1 MTLDSPLGKA
11 QERGVSDDFI
21 HIKGARV
28 HNLRSVEVKIP
39 RNRLTVVT
47 GVSGSGKSSL
57 AFDTLH
63 AEGSRQYLES
73 LSTKARGLLEVL
85 PRPDVDFIH
94 GLSPVI
100 AIAQR
105 TSGGA
110 NPRST
115 VATVTEIA
123 DHARLLW
130 ALGGERRCARDGG
143 RIRRRSLDDCLAPL
157 LALPAGTRLILLA
170 PLRKDKPSALLQ
182 TVEDLARR
190 GFSRVR
196 VDDEVV
202 TTDEALGRL
211 TGRGERQLDLVV
223 DRAVAGPDQ
232 RSRLADSLELAFRE
246 GSGRALVLAEGPGE
260 KRAFALTTALSCE
273 TCGEAHE
280 TLGPRELSPNHPRGA
295 CPACDGLGRTLSF
308 REELCVLDAELGV
321 ADGAI
326 KPWRLGTRKMLIRRN
341 ALVRALA
348 EQLPFDP
355 KAPWGKL
362 PEATRRALL
371 DGIEGR
377 TFLLPPA
384 KGRKPVE
391 APWTGMFAELRQVFR
406 ATSSE
411 SLRQRLLAFQ
421 AATPC
426 PACAGRRLSP
436 AALGLRLA
444 GLNLAEFLELTVP
457 EALAFA
463 RRLADVDSVRP
474 AEEAR
479 RGLERRLGFLDE
491 AGLSYLTLGRE
502 FGSLSGGEAQRVRL
516 ASQLGLGLV
525 GVTYVL
531 DEPSIGLH
539 ARDHAR
545 LIRSLRQ
552 LRDLGNTVL
561 VVEHD
566 REMVAA
572 ADHLVEMGPGAGEE
586 GGRVVFEG
594 TPEAARSDPASRA
607 GAWLSG
613 RAKPQARE
621 PLGKAREWLVV
632 RGATENNLRDIDL
645 RLPVGRL
652 TVLCGVSGSGK
663 STLALDVLGAVAA
676 RRING
681 AKVVPG
687 RHRAIEGLE
696 RFDAFTLVD
705 QEPIGR
711 SPRSNPATFTGILD
725 HLRDLWAATP
735 LAKARGYG
743 PGRFSANVRGGR
755 CEACSGE
762 GAVALDMQFLG
773 EAYVE
778 CPGCAGRR
786 FNRETLEVRFKG
798 LSIADALAL
807 SVREAAEVF
816 RAQPRLAEKLR
827 TLEEVG
833 LGYLR
838 LGQPA
843 TTLSGGEAQRLKL
856 AADLARREHK
866 GRLYLLDEPTTGL
879 ASDDVERLMALLFR
893 LRDAGATLLVIE
905 HHPDVIRAADWT
917 IELGP
922 EGGEAGGRLI
932 HEGTAESLA
941 RADTPTGRCLAG

>member
-1 MTLDSPLGKA
+1 MSA
-11 QERGVSDDFI
+11 DFI

-28 HNLRSVEVKIP
+28 HNLKGVEVRIP
-39 RNRLTVVT
+39 RNRLTVIT

-73 LSTKARGLLEVL
+73 LSTKARGLLEAM

-105 TSGGA
+105 GSGGA

-130 ALGGERRCARDGG
+130 SLCGERRCPKDNGLIG
-143 RIRRRSLDDCLAPL
+143 RRSLDDCLAPL
-157 LALPAGTRLILLA
+157 MLLEPGTRLILVA
-170 PLRKDKPSALLQ
+170 PLRRDRPSVLL
-182 TVEDLARR
+182 ESLADLVRR

-196 VDDEVV
+196 LDGEVL
-202 TTDEALGRL
+202 TAEEAEGKLVGR
-211 TGRGERQLDLVV
+211 TERQLDVVV
-223 DRAVAGPDQ
+223 DRAVAGPDH

-246 GSGRALVLAEGPGE
+246 GNRRCLVLAEKSGSWKELPMSL
-260 KRAFALTTALSCE
+260 ALACE
-273 TCGEAHE
+273 TCGEIHE
-280 TLGPRELSPNHPRGA
+280 PLGPRDLSPNHPRGA
-295 CPACDGLGRTLSF
+295 CPNCDGLGRTLSF
-308 REELCVLDAELGV
+308 REGLCIPDESLSVSEGT
-321 ADGAI
+321 I
-326 KPWRLGTRKMLIRRN
+326 KPWRMGTRKMLIRRN
-341 ALVRALA
+341 AQVRALA

-355 KAPWGKL
+355 DMPWSKL
-362 PEATRRALL
+362 PEETRRILL
-371 DGIEGR
+371 QGEPGR
-377 TFLLPPA
+377 NFLLPPI
-384 KGRKPVE
+384 KGRKLVE
-391 APWTGMFAELRQVFR
+391 AEWMGFFGELTQVFR
-406 ATSSE
+406 TTSSE

-421 AATPC
+421 SATPC
-426 PACAGRRLSP
+426 PACGGRRLS
-436 AALGLRLA
+436 AGALALRLN
-444 GLNLAEFLELTVP
+444 GLNLAEFLALTVP
-457 EALAFA
+457 EALEFT
-463 RRLADVDSVRP
+463 RGLAKLPSVKP

-479 RGLERRLGFLDE
+479 RGLEQRLGFLSE
-491 AGLSYLTLGRE
+491 AGLSYLTLDRE

-516 ASQLGLGLV
+516 ASQLGIGLV

-539 ARDHAR
+539 PRDHLR
-545 LIRSLRQ
+545 LLGSLRR
-552 LRDLGNTVL
+552 LRDLGNTVV

-566 REMVAA
+566 REMIAA

-586 GGRVVFEG
+586 GGNVVFEG
-594 TPEAARSDPASRA
+594 TPTEAGVCATSRA

-613 RAKPQARE
+613 RASPATRKTLPPPEA
-621 PLGKAREWLVV
+621 WLKVL
-632 RGATENNLRDIDL
+632 GATEHNLRNVDF
-645 RLPVGRL
+645 RLPIGRL

-681 AKVVPG
+681 ARVLPG
-687 RHRAIEGLE
+687 SHRGIEGLE
-696 RFDAFTLVD
+696 RFEAYTLVD

-725 HLRDLWAATP
+725 HLRDLWASTA

-773 EAYVE
+773 ETYVE
-778 CPGCAGRR
+778 CPSCGGRR

-807 SVREAAEVF
+807 SVREAAETF

-856 AADLARREHK
+856 AADLARREHG
-866 GRLYLLDEPTTGL
+866 GRLYILDEPTTGL

-905 HHPDVIRAADWT
+905 HHLDVIRAADWT
-917 IELGP
+917 TELGP
-922 EGGEAGGRLI
+922 EGGAAGGQLL
-932 HEGTAESLA
+932 HEGTPESLA
-941 RADTPTGRCLAG
+941 KAKTPTGLCLRG

>member
-1 MTLDSPLGKA
+1 MPLN
-11 QERGVSDDFI
+11 SI

-28 HNLRSVEVKIP
+28 HNLRNVEVHIP
-39 RNRLTVVT
+39 RNRLTVIT

-73 LSTKARGLLEVL
+73 LSTKARGLLEAM

-94 GLSPVI
+94 GLSPVV

-105 TSGGA
+105 TGGNA

-130 ALGGERRCARDGG
+130 SLVGDRRCPHDDGAVV
-143 RIRRRSLDDCLAPL
+143 RHSLDDCLAPL
-157 LALPAGTRLILLA
+157 LRLPHGTKLMLVA
-170 PLRKDKPSALLQ
+170 PVRRDKPSALLE
-182 TVEDLARR
+182 TLADLVRR
-190 GFSRVR
+190 GFTRVR
-196 VDDEVV
+196 VDGEVL
-202 TTDEALGRL
+202 TAEEAEGRL
-211 TGRGERQLDLVV
+211 SGRAERQLDVVV
-223 DRAVAGPDQ
+223 DRAVTGPDQ

-246 GSGRALVLAEGPGE
+246 GNRRCVVLAEEAGSWREIP
-260 KRAFALTTALSCE
+260 LSLALSCE
-273 TCGEAHE
+273 TCARTYEPIA
-280 TLGPRELSPNHPRGA
+280 PRDLSHNHPNGA
-295 CPACDGLGRTLSF
+295 CPACGGLGKTLRFIEGLCIQDATLS
-308 REELCVLDAELGV
+308 V
-321 ADGAI
+321 ADGAV

-348 EQLPFDP
+348 EQVPFDP
-355 KAPWGKL
+355 KAPWEKL
-362 PEATRRALL
+362 PAAIRTLL
-371 DGIEGR
+371 LEGDPKR
-377 TFLLPPA
+377 VFQLPPA
-384 KGRKPVE
+384 KGRKLVE
-391 APWTGMFAELRQVFR
+391 APWVGMFAELTQVFR
-406 ATSSE
+406 TTSSE
-411 SLRQRLLAFQ
+411 SLRQRLLAYQ
-421 AATPC
+421 SATTC
-426 PACAGRRLSP
+426 ETCKGRRLSP
-436 AALGLRLA
+436 EALALRL
-444 GLNLAEFLELTVP
+444 GGKNLAEFLALTVP

-463 RRLADVDSVRP
+463 RGLAALASVKP

-479 RGLERRLGFLDE
+479 RGLEQRLAFLAD
-491 AGLSYLTLGRE
+491 AGLDYLTLDRE

-516 ASQLGLGLV
+516 ATQLGLGLV

-539 ARDHAR
+539 PTDHSR
-545 LIRSLRQ
+545 LIQSLQR
-552 LRDLGNTVL
+552 LRDLGNTVV

-566 REMVAA
+566 RDMIRA
-572 ADHLVEMGPGAGEE
+572 ADHLIEMGPGAGEE
-586 GGRVVFEG
+586 GGRVLYEG
-594 TPEAARSDPASRA
+594 KPGDAHLNPASRA
-607 GAWLSG
+607 GAWLAG
-613 RAKPQARE
+613 TTGFE
-621 PLGKAREWLVV
+621 PRKALAAPRNWLTV
-632 RGATENNLRDIDL
+632 RGAHEHNLRELDVAF
-645 RLPVGRL
+645 PVGRL

-663 STLALDVLGAVAA
+663 STLALDILGAAAA

-681 AKVVPG
+681 ARIVPG
-687 RHRAIEGLE
+687 RHRGLEGLE
-696 RFDAFTLVD
+696 RFTAYTLVD

-725 HLRDLWAATP
+725 LLRDLWASTP
-735 LAKARGYG
+735 LAKTRGYG

-755 CEACSGE
+755 CEACAGE

-773 EAYVE
+773 EAFID
-778 CPGCAGRR
+778 CPSCGGRR

-807 SVREAAEVF
+807 SVREAAELF

-838 LGQPA
+838 LGQSA

-856 AADLARREHK
+856 AADLARREHG
-866 GRLYLLDEPTTGL
+866 GRLYILDEPTTGL
-879 ASDDVERLMALLFR
+879 AADDVRRLLDLLFR
-893 LRDAGATLLVIE
+893 LRDAGATLIVVE
-905 HHPDVIRAADWT
+905 HHLDVLRAADWS

-922 EGGEAGGRLI
+922 KGGAEGGRLLYA
-932 HEGTAESLA
+932 GLPSGLA
-941 RADTPTGRCLAG
+941 AAATPTGEALRTSA